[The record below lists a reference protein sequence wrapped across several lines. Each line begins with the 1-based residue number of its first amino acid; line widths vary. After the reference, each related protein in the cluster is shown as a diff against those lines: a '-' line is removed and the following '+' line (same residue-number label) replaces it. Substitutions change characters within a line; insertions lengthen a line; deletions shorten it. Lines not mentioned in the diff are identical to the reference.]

1 MKPNND
7 LLKTIKMS
15 DRIIDAETQQ
25 AEFEQEERRI
35 NEAEARDQDHEG
47 SELESGIYSD
57 LGGFD
62 QYA

>member
-1 MKPNND
+1 
-7 LLKTIKMS
+7 MS